1 MGIAAAAVLMV
12 VARPTSEPRVAASA
26 DVVATTGDT
35 IGRAVMEPGD
45 PARITIDMAGWAA
58 TDPPYVMP
66 LDASYR
72 LRIERSDGATS
83 FAELTHR
90 AGATWSATLGD
101 TAAGDVV
108 AVAVVDGEQREW
120 CSADFDH

>member
-1 MGIAAAAVLMV
+1 MTGAGCGV
-12 VARPTSEPRVAASA
+12 VPPSPATVPSPTSTVIVSLA
-26 DVVATTGDT
+26 
-35 IGRAVMEPGD
+35 
-45 PARITIDMAGWAA
+45 
-58 TDPPYVMP
+58 PYVMP